1 VNISLHQILYRR
13 NIIPYLILAFVI
25 ILLYSKTFFFGFSPL
40 DDKILII
47 DNINW
52 LSSIK
57 NIPATFSL
65 EFLPGLYR
73 PILIITFL
81 LDTFIGNGNP
91 LYYHISNVLL
101 HIITAF
107 LLYLLFSNIL
117 KNNVINIF
125 ACLIFAVHPIVIH
138 AVAWIP
144 GRNDILLAIFLLAS
158 TISLLNHLKLNK
170 MQSLLQHFVW
180 FTVALFTKEISIV
193 YPFIVIII
201 INKVYK
207 SKSKAVKF
215 IIPHLILI
223 SLWIVIRISMSSLSI
238 PGSNNNFLNSIFL
251 TSNHFYISI
260 SKMIFPISQSIIPYN
275 TNVDLKYLALFLV
288 FIIALI
294 IFRKKITI
302 DILPWALWV
311 ALFLIPTIIWS
322 VFGIGDN
329 VFYEHRLYTSTIG
342 IIILFALFIDSC
354 NPHQLKYVK
363 YMYILLWTSYKKLDT
378 QRSHAAFLFS

>member
-1 VNISLHQILYRR
+1 
-13 NIIPYLILAFVI
+13 
-25 ILLYSKTFFFGFSPL
+25 
-40 DDKILII
+40 
-47 DNINW
+47 
-52 LSSIK
+52 
-57 NIPATFSL
+57 
-65 EFLPGLYR
+65 
-73 PILIITFL
+73 
-81 LDTFIGNGNP
+81 
-91 LYYHISNVLL
+91 
-101 HIITAF
+101 
-107 LLYLLFSNIL
+107 
-117 KNNVINIF
+117 
-125 ACLIFAVHPIVIH
+125 
-138 AVAWIP
+138 
-144 GRNDILLAIFLLAS
+144 
-158 TISLLNHLKLNK
+158 
-170 MQSLLQHFVW
+170 
-180 FTVALFTKEISIV
+180 
-193 YPFIVIII
+193 
-201 INKVYK
+201 
-207 SKSKAVKF
+207 
-215 IIPHLILI
+215 
-223 SLWIVIRISMSSLSI
+223 MSSLSI